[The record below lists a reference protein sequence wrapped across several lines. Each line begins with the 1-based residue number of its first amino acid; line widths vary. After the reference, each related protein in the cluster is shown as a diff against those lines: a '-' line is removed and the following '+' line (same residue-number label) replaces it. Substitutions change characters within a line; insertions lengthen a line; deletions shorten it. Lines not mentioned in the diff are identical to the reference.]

1 MNNSCVCYY
10 LNEMILLKL
19 SIHYPCTVLFYTLSI
34 NCLIFQSDLRDI
46 LRAYALRNPA
56 LGYTQGM
63 GMVAGMLLM
72 YMTPEH
78 AFWVFCVL
86 LETVLNI

>member
-1 MNNSCVCYY
+1 M
-10 LNEMILLKL
+10 LLYPL
-19 SIHYPCTVLFYTLSI
+19 SID
-34 NCLIFQSDLRDI
+34 CLLLQSDLRDV

-72 YMTPEH
+72 YMTPED

-86 LETVLNI
+86 LETVLIVKLFLPVIMMLIFYN